1 MQGTLDKMSDS
12 NRQVEYIRAVWI
24 GLMTEKLAN
33 AFIDNEEAL
42 LQGTLEQDLMK
53 CLPEREQTLIKAINE
68 FSFDYIYNY
77 KSVVEI
83 ELAGYNVI
91 GGLLKEFV
99 HAVLHT
105 NESKSFKMLQLVSK
119 QFPISGDRK
128 NLFADIQSVLDFIS
142 GMTDLYAIDVY
153 RKITGITIPEI
164 R

>member
-1 MQGTLDKMSDS
+1 
-12 NRQVEYIRAVWI
+12 
-24 GLMTEKLAN
+24 MTEQLAK
-33 AFIDNEEAL
+33 AFIDNEAAL
-42 LQGTLEQDLMK
+42 LHGTLEYDLMK
-53 CLPEREQTLIKAINE
+53 CLPEREQGLIKAIND

-99 HAVLHT
+99 GAVLHPQ
-105 NESKSFKMLQLVSK
+105 ESKSFKLLQLVSK

-128 NLFADIQSVLDFIS
+128 QLYSDIQSVVDFIS